1 MEGGLGGWD
10 VCMDGRKIHDRGN
23 YHTTSNGGLSDD
35 YSGLDS
41 GQGSSLDRKYDTF
54 GRSSY
59 NKAAASARGGY
70 YLNVPPPWDMVSGGG
85 GGGGQHG
92 GGPGGRDL
100 PNHDHRG
107 SAFELYK
114 KPPDPRGPP
123 GSHPG
128 PPLNADLG
136 NR

>member
-1 MEGGLGGWD
+1 M
-10 VCMDGRKIHDRGN
+10 
-23 YHTTSNGGLSDD
+23 TSSA
-35 YSGLDS
+35 S
-41 GQGSSLDRKYDTF
+41 
-54 GRSSY
+54 GRS
-59 NKAAASARGGY
+59 AY
-70 YLNVPPPWDMVSGGG
+70 YLNVPPPRDMVPGSG
-85 GGGGQHG
+85 HG

-123 GSHPG
+123 GGHPAL
-128 PPLNADLG
+128 PMYSDHG